1 MAEFVEL
8 KVLPAFNSPNPKPQF
23 LIFAAQSEIQAET
36 QAGPQHGI
44 FIQAD

>member
-1 MAEFVEL
+1 MDFVTKSFIINFL
-8 KVLPAFNSPNPKPQF
+8 QAHPLTF